1 MKFIMDK
8 RILLP
13 TDYSKNA
20 LNAIRYAMELYRDVY
35 CEFYILNA
43 FHISGY
49 TLDSMRVPETGEPY
63 YEAAKQEAEE
73 GMERLMQILKLHPEN
88 NKHKFYT
95 ITTFNSLAEAIRN
108 VIDKKDIDMIVMGTK
123 GITES
128 KARIFGTNT
137 VNVMELIREC
147 PVIAVPKNYMF
158 EAPKEIVFPTDYR
171 TPFKKKE
178 IGDLIEV
185 AQLFDAKINVL
196 HIDKD
201 KDGKLDRKE
210 QTNKELL
217 QEIMEG
223 VKYEMHFVP
232 ADKISDGINTFIDKH
247 NCDMVAF
254 LNRKHL
260 FFGSILS
267 NPLVKKIGY
276 DPKVPI
282 LELNDN

>member
-1 MKFIMDK
+1 MRLRMDK

-20 LNAIRYAMELYRDVY
+20 LNAIRYALELYRNVHCD
-35 CEFYILNA
+35 FYILNA
-43 FHISGY
+43 FHISSY

-63 YEAAKQEAEE
+63 YEAAKQEAEA
-73 GMERLMQILKLHPEN
+73 GMERLMQMVRLHPQN
-88 NKHKFYT
+88 HKHEFHT
-95 ITTFNSLAEAIRN
+95 ITTFNSVTEAIRHVVN
-108 VIDKKDIDMIVMGTK
+108 KKDIDMIIMGTK

-137 VNVMELIREC
+137 VNVMERIREC
-147 PVIAVPKNYMF
+147 PVIAVPNNYMF
-158 EAPKEIVFPTDYR
+158 EEPREIVFPTDYKS
-171 TPFKKKE
+171 PFKKKE
-178 IGDLIEV
+178 MADVIEL
-185 AQLFDAKINVL
+185 AQLFNATIHLL

-210 QTNKELL
+210 QGNKELL
-217 QEIMEG
+217 QEILEG
-223 VKYEMHFVP
+223 VTHQMHFEP
-232 ADKISDGINTFIDKH
+232 AANISDGINAFVDRHK
-247 NCDMVAF
+247 CDMIAF

-260 FFGSILS
+260 FFGSILT

>member
-1 MKFIMDK
+1 MDK
-8 RILLP
+8 RVLLP

-20 LNAIRYAMELYRDVY
+20 LNAIRYAMELFSNER
-35 CEFYILNA
+35 CEFYILNV

-63 YEAAKQEAEE
+63 YEAAKKESEE
-73 GMERLMQILKLHPEN
+73 GMERLMQMIQLHPQN
-88 NKHKFYT
+88 DKHRFHT
-95 ITTFNSLAEAIRN
+95 ITTFNSLTEAIKIL
-108 VIDKKDIDMIVMGTK
+108 VDKKDIDIIVMGTK

-128 KARIFGTNT
+128 RARIFGTNT
-137 VNVMELIREC
+137 VKVMERIKEC
-147 PVIAVPKNYMF
+147 PVIAVPSHYMF
-158 EAPKEIVFPTDYR
+158 EIPREIVFPTDYR

-178 IGDLIEV
+178 IGDLI
-185 AQLFDAKINVL
+185 AMAKLHDAKINVV

-201 KDGKLDRKE
+201 KDGKLSRKE
-210 QTNKELL
+210 TANKELL
-217 QEIMEG
+217 KEILQG
-223 VKYEMHFVP
+223 TDYEMHFLP
-232 ADKISDGINTFIDKH
+232 ADGISDGINTFIEEH
-247 NCDMVAF
+247 NCQMVAF

-276 DPKVPI
+276 DPQVPI